1 MPVAKRRK
9 MGDHHNQ
16 RRESSNG
23 FDRHGSRDVEDPEYM
38 GSLLAEDVDRY
49 EVRVEEINQDM
60 EALDVESIKRQVL
73 DTHFSARSRPSSSS
87 SSAPMPSLFSSY
99 TKMDDFTAIVTAT
112 VLQAL
117 PTLSKLMRLMDVWSV
132 RLAVLTKVPP
142 LLWELDIAEEALK
155 SGWGVLETANG
166 GEDQELTRGN
176 FEIMQNTLQDRV
188 TTLGRDLDYMLDT
201 LEGREDTLPDAWL
214 DRMESIEDDY
224 GKWVVSV
231 DRHIRQVE
239 WEKMAR
245 ARKEAQDARRAA
257 EMQAAEEARKQAEAA
272 AREAGRIQEEQDARD
287 AEEAR
292 MRHAKEA
299 EELRKSEEQA
309 ALEADEKRKHLELEE
324 ARRLEEQAAAKT
336 LQKARDHTE
345 NLEVIK
351 PDVSI
356 AQSVEKVA
364 EDDANHS
371 PTSHLPDVNSQLP
384 SREAFPVFAEQ
395 PNNDELP
402 ISPPTE
408 IIEPTSPTVSPKEI
422 VEVVPDHPEIPKDAD
437 NDLVIRP
444 YTATG
449 SESSPS
455 LGSPAHQVSSSPLMQ
470 ESQTPDSTDM
480 NEKWSLVDSYKERH
494 QPIRS
499 KSSSSNGSG
508 ASAKSARASKRHSR
522 NISSV
527 SNFSPSVL
535 DQSGYFQ
542 RSPPAEATSNSEQ
555 DGGLGI
561 TGFAGVDS
569 KFPSS
574 IVDTYDDSLLSTE
587 SSPPDQVDTIGEQR
601 ELTLGES
608 TIPQFSNTM
617 ATPRRPSAI
626 RLETVRR
633 DSNASDAATI
643 IGWGDG
649 SNSPAPASTPVPDE
663 IDHFSSSFEQSPSV
677 GRMRLRTL
685 DMYNHSPPESPQSIV
700 ISKRQSLPSPTSSTY
715 SISDL
720 SDTSSLSLDAP
731 IFDDIQVSESLPYSK
746 PRKRSDDQ
754 LQQQISSLLESLPAK
769 IRLTSEP
776 DVNATSTLRP
786 KKTRRSVTPSF
797 RSHSSLSNRAPT
809 PSFLLSP
816 AYSRTASR
824 PRPQSSNPEI
834 KLYHLSRST
843 GEAPIKLFV
852 RLVGENGERVM
863 VRVGGGWADL
873 GEYLKEYASH
883 HGRRSGGGENDKIEI
898 QDLPPRIVSSSSTT
912 STATLRGGESGRS
925 SPAPQFR
932 PTPALDRPMSSLNV
946 RKTRKSL
953 GETGTADAR
962 RDFRSPSTPLPIPNR
977 RSLGAETGTPTNTT
991 STPTIGRSASRL
1003 SWTNPNEEVS
1013 LGLAGPTG
1021 KNVEISERDKEWVE
1035 SMKEKVKQASAEK
1048 DREREREKRVK
1059 ERERGASF
1067 GEMGKI
1073 GGTKRLFRKA

>member
-9 MGDHHNQ
+9 MGDTQ
-16 RRESSNG
+16 RRESSNR
-23 FDRHGSRDVEDPEYM
+23 FERHGSRDVEDPEYM
-38 GSLLAEDVDRY
+38 GSLLADDVDRF

-87 SSAPMPSLFSSY
+87 SNAPMPSPFSSY

-117 PTLSKLMRLMDVWSV
+117 PNLSKLMRLMDVWSI

-142 LLWELDIAEEALK
+142 LLWALDFAEEALK

-166 GEDQELTRGN
+166 GEDQELTREN
-176 FEIMQNTLQDRV
+176 FEIMKNTLQDRV
-188 TTLGRDLDYMLDT
+188 TTLGQDLDYMLDT

-214 DRMESIEDDY
+214 DRMESIEDGY

-245 ARKEAQDARRAA
+245 ARKEAEDARRAA
-257 EMQAAEEARKQAEAA
+257 EMEAAEEARRQAEAA
-272 AREAGRIQEEQDARD
+272 AREAAKIQEERDARD
-287 AEEAR
+287 AEAR
-292 MRHAKEA
+292 WRHEKET
-299 EELRKSEEQA
+299 EELRKLEEDA
-309 ALEADEKRKHLELEE
+309 ALEADEKRKNLELEE
-324 ARRLEEQAAAKT
+324 LQRLEDEVVAKS
-336 LQKARDHTE
+336 LEEEKEHTE
-345 NLEVIK
+345 TREVVQLEVLI
-351 PDVSI
+351 PS
-356 AQSVEKVA
+356 STGNVA
-364 EDDANHS
+364 GEDDKNHIS
-371 PTSHLPDVNSQLP
+371 TSDLPCVNCVNPRSP
-384 SREAFPVFAEQ
+384 SRETIPETAEQ
-395 PNNDELP
+395 QSNGELFV
-402 ISPPTE
+402 SP
-408 IIEPTSPTVSPKEI
+408 PKEI
-422 VEVVPDHPEIPKDAD
+422 VGPTSPIISPKETVEALPEISKDVD

-444 YTATG
+444 YTTTG

-455 LGSPAHQVSSSPLMQ
+455 LGSPVQQVSSSPLMQ
-470 ESQTPDSTDM
+470 ETQTPDSTDM
-480 NEKWSLVDSYKERH
+480 NEEWSLVDSYKERQ

-499 KSSSSNGSG
+499 KSSSSNASG
-508 ASAKSARASKRHSR
+508 ASAKAARASKRHSR

-527 SNFSPSVL
+527 SNFSPLVL
-535 DQSGYFQ
+535 EQSGYFQ
-542 RSPPAEATSNSEQ
+542 RNPLAETASNFEEN
-555 DGGLGI
+555 DGLGI
-561 TGFAGVDS
+561 TGFAGDF

-574 IVDTYDDSLLSTE
+574 IPEVDTYDDSLLSTE
-587 SSPPDQVDTIGEQR
+587 SSPPNQVIASVEQV
-601 ELTLGES
+601 ES
-608 TIPQFSNTM
+608 APQFSNTM

-626 RLETVRR
+626 RLETIRR
-633 DSNASDAATI
+633 DSNASDVATVV
-643 IGWGDG
+643 GWGDG
-649 SNSPAPASTPVPDE
+649 STSPSAANTPVPDE
-663 IDHFSSSFEQSPSV
+663 VDQFPGDYEPSPSV
-677 GRMRLRTL
+677 GRMGLRTL
-685 DMYNHSPPESPQSIV
+685 DVYDHSPPESPQSIDT
-700 ISKRQSLPSPTSSTY
+700 SKRQSLPSPTSSTY

-731 IFDDIQVSESLPYSK
+731 IFDDIQLSDSLPYSK

-776 DVNATSTLRP
+776 DVNATGTLRP

-797 RSHSSLSNRAPT
+797 RSHSSLSTRAPT

-883 HGRRSGGGENDKIEI
+883 HGRRSAVGDNDKIEI

-912 STATLRGGESGRS
+912 STATLRGSESGRS
-925 SPAPQFR
+925 SPAPGFR
-932 PTPALDRPMSSLNV
+932 PTSAMDRPMSSLNV

-953 GETGTADAR
+953 GESTIDNAR
-962 RDFRSPSTPLPIPNR
+962 RDFRSPSTPLLNR
-977 RSLGAETGTPTNTT
+977 RSLGAADGVTANTPITATN
-991 STPTIGRSASRL
+991 GRSASRL
-1003 SWTNPNEEVS
+1003 SWSNTEEAS

-1021 KNVEISERDKEWVE
+1021 RNVEISERDREWVE

-1048 DREREREKRVK
+1048 DREKEKERRVK

-1073 GGTKRLFRKA
+1073 GGTKRLFRKG